1 MLQNLMVR
9 EAGFYEFIFVFSVN
23 SNTSRTFSK
32 KERVKNTPINN
43 SRSSRKN
50 CVSTANFCM
59 HVHSYVYKQ

>member
-32 KERVKNTPINN
+32 KERVKNTH
-43 SRSSRKN
+43 K
-50 CVSTANFCM
+50 
-59 HVHSYVYKQ
+59 